1 MTVDI
6 VAHLL
11 ALVAKNGIP
20 AARECHLHQIRQKT
34 VQLNPGVRWPRQ
46 TAASKDPHLHVEI
59 APIFLR
65 DEIRRRFRSAEQRM
79 QRLVDPAGLGDARE
93 IFRPR
98 VVVPLLQLHER
109 NLVGRIAINLVR
121 AQKYEY
127 RLGRMLA
134 RRFQEIYRAE
144 RIHLEIDQGNLSGL
158 FVRRLR
164 RAVHDQIEAL
174 RSKEFF
180 DGRSVANVQR
190 RVGEPLGHGL
200 QPLQIPERVAR
211 RAEENPPHVVIH
223 AHNFMSLP
231 VEMLD
236 RFRTNQSAAAGD
248 QNFHPFES
256 IPLPMGRKSINAVD
270 FPRTAF
276 LKWLNSGREGHSL
289 TKKSTSSRAVF

>member
-1 MTVDI
+1 MTVNI

-11 ALVAKNGIP
+11 ALVAKNGIS
-20 AARECHLHQIRQKT
+20 AAAECHLHQIRQKAM
-34 VQLNPGVRWPRQ
+34 QLHAGVRWPRQ
-46 TAASKDPHLHVEI
+46 AATSKNPYLHVEV

-79 QRLVDPAGLGDARE
+79 QRLIDPTALGDTRE

-98 VVVPLLQLHER
+98 VVVPLLQLR
-109 NLVGRIAINLVR
+109 KWNLVGRIAINLVG

-134 RRFQEIYRAE
+134 RRFQEIHRAK
-144 RIHLEIDQGNLSGL
+144 RIHLEIEQGNLSR
-158 FVRRLR
+158 FIVRRLR
-164 RAVHDQIEAL
+164 RAVDDQIEAL
-174 RSKEFF
+174 CSKEFF

-190 RVGEPLGHGL
+190 RVSEPLGYGL

-231 VEMLD
+231 VEMFD
-236 RFRTNQSAAAGD
+236 RFRTNQSAATGD

-256 IPLPMGRKSINAVD
+256 IPLPMGRYSYKRSG
-270 FPRTAF
+270 FPANRIPQMAEF
-276 LKWLNSGREGHSL
+276 GKRGPLPH
-289 TKKSTSSRAVF
+289 